1 MIKDFKLDLGQQ
13 HVYLKEEVNRLIKAI
28 NIHIMKEPGTVQDLT
43 YDGFVHF
50 LLQYA
55 HYLWKDEKDFKA
67 FSLVERLFEHIKA
80 QPKFKELGLVM
91 SRTETTN
98 RKETEI
104 LNKFEQRMIKENEDA
119 PLNHKV
125 AKEK

>member
-1 MIKDFKLDLGQQ
+1 MINQISAQSLFRLIKDFKLEFGHQ
-13 HVYLKEEVNRLIKAI
+13 HVYLKEETNRLIKAI

-55 HYLWKDEKDFKA
+55 HYLWKDEKDIRSFA
-67 FSLVERLFEHIKA
+67 LVERLFDHIKA

-91 SRTETTN
+91 SKTETTN
-98 RKETEI
+98 RKDTELLSKI
-104 LNKFEQRMIKENEDA
+104 EQRII
-119 PLNHKV
+119 
-125 AKEK
+125 